1 MGFLSDISIRPTRF
15 KGVTGRNDDD
25 GEDDDDD
32 DDDDGS
38 RPVQRRKVT

>member
-32 DDDDGS
+32 DDDGS